1 MLKYELIAE
10 RIESLINN
18 GHYEAGDKLP
28 SVEVLR
34 TEFNVS
40 KSTII
45 NALKNLEK
53 NRFNLSS

>member
-1 MLKYELIAE
+1 MYEIIAE

-34 TEFNVS
+34 SEFN

-53 NRFNLSS
+53 QV